1 MSMKSLKK
9 QKNTLESMIK
19 KFRSIISDG
28 QFVNIS
34 ELEERIDHLFNEIE
48 KQNNNLSDSHRSK
61 LTTYVQI
68 ISNDLN
74 LLEKELASQHRN
86 LFGKNDLPRNKAIAA
101 YQN

>member
-34 ELEERIDHLFNEIE
+34 ELEERIDH
-48 KQNNNLSDSHRSK
+48 
-61 LTTYVQI
+61 
-68 ISNDLN
+68 
-74 LLEKELASQHRN
+74 
-86 LFGKNDLPRNKAIAA
+86 
-101 YQN
+101 

>member
-1 MSMKSLKK
+1 
-9 QKNTLESMIK
+9 
-19 KFRSIISDG
+19 
-28 QFVNIS
+28 
-34 ELEERIDHLFNEIE
+34 
-48 KQNNNLSDSHRSK
+48 RSK

-74 LLEKELASQHRN
+74 LLEKELTSQHRN